1 MNIPNI
7 NPSSSVEQSAQP
19 DESTA
24 LRAAWLIEA
33 IRRINAK
40 QASPQDISDQ
50 KSEICEWFEDCL
62 KIVWR
67 WFEYLEYSRNF
78 GTMTWIYMNYIH
90 LNHVESSSGI
100 PSVIWHL
107 QPCRE
112 HPGAVKLTLCH
123 AVSKSSLHFQEHR
136 WMKEVSRY
144 GIQTLKN

>member
-1 MNIPNI
+1 MNIPNT
-7 NPSSSVEQSAQP
+7 NPSSSVEESAQP

-24 LRAAWLIEA
+24 LRTHALPDSL
-33 IRRINAK
+33 RRSAGSTQSRPRLRISQIKKVKFVNA
-40 QASPQDISDQ
+40 
-50 KSEICEWFEDCL
+50 L
-62 KIVWR
+62 KMVWR

-90 LNHVESSSGI
+90 VNHVESSSGI
-100 PSVIWHL
+100 PSVIWHP

-136 WMKEVSRY
+136 WIKEVSRY

>member
-1 MNIPNI
+1 M
-7 NPSSSVEQSAQP
+7 EQSAQP

-24 LRAAWLIEA
+24 LRTAWLIEA

-50 KSEICEWFEDCL
+50 TFEDGL
-62 KIVWR
+62 KIVWRLFEDGLNIVWR

-144 GIQTLKN
+144 GIQTLKK